1 MATLCFIERLRPDI
15 VIFATGAKPSIPDFT
30 QTQMSGVFTAE
41 EVLTEAK
48 EAGGKVIACGLGLVG
63 CDVASFWLK
72 KTGT

>member
-1 MATLCFIERLRPDI
+1 
-15 VIFATGAKPSIPDFT
+15 
-30 QTQMSGVFTAE
+30 VFTAE

-48 EAGGKVIACGLGLVG
+48 DAGGKVIACGLGLVG